1 MFKIVKKHRF
11 SEKVFLFEIEAPLIA
26 KSRKAGNFVIVR
38 VDDKGE
44 RMPLTIADADVD
56 KGTITLVVQEVG
68 LSSIKLCR
76 MNEGD
81 CVADVVGP
89 LGNPTHIEKFG
100 TVICAG
106 GGVGVA
112 PMLPII
118 RALKAAGNRVLSVIA
133 GRNKDLIILEDEVRA
148 SSDELIIMT
157 DDGSYGEKGV
167 VTVGIEKFIKQ
178 EGHVDKAFAIGPPVM
193 MKFCCLLTQ
202 KYGIPTDVSLNT
214 IMVDGTGM
222 CGACRLTIGGKT
234 KFVCIDGPEFDGA
247 LVDWDEMFKRMGTFK
262 RAEQEELEHLEVH
275 LVSPASTTSS
285 KGVKPGASDDNTS
298 EYSEAKNGDK
308 TAVAEGNNGKKNKA
322 EDILTDKSDTGVS
335 LDELTSR
342 DTQWRKDLRSAVKP
356 KERTA
361 IERVKMPELDPAY
374 RATTRTEEVNIGLTP
389 EMAMTEA
396 KRCLDCAK
404 PSCVEGCP
412 VNINIPSFIKNIER
426 GDFLSAAK
434 VLKQTSALPAV
445 CGRVCPQEKQ
455 CESRCIH
462 LKMNEPAVAIGY
474 LERFAADYER
484 ESGNIS
490 IPEIAPANGMKIAVV
505 GSGPSGLS
513 FAGDMV
519 KRGYEVY
526 VFEALH
532 EIGGVLKYGIPEF
545 RLPNRIVD
553 VEIDNLRKMGV
564 HFETDCIVGKTISI
578 EQLEADGFK
587 GIFVGSGAGLPN
599 FMDIPG
605 ENLINIMSSNE
616 YLTRVNLM
624 DAANPTTDTPM
635 NFGKHV
641 MVVGGGNTAMDS
653 CRTAKRLGADVTIVY
668 RRSEA
673 EMPARL
679 EEVKHAKEEGIEFLT
694 LHNPVEY
701 ISDENGAVKQAILE
715 VMRLGEPDASGR
727 RRPEPTGETKI
738 IDVDQVIVAI
748 GVSPNPLVP
757 KSVEGLELG
766 RKNTIAVNEE
776 MRSSRHDLFAGG
788 DIVRGGATV
797 ILAMGDGRRA
807 AENMDKQ
814 LRGK

>member
-1 MFKIVKKHRF
+1 MNKIVRKEQF

-26 KSRKAGNFVIVR
+26 ASRKAGNFVIVR
-38 VDDKGE
+38 VGKKGE
-44 RMPLTIADADVD
+44 RMPLTIAGADID
-56 KGTITLVVQEVG
+56 KGTITIVVQQVG
-68 LSSIKLCR
+68 LSSKKLC
-76 MNEGD
+76 MLNEGD
-81 CVADVVGP
+81 YVTDVVGP

-100 TVICAG
+100 TVVCAG
-106 GGVGVA
+106 GGLGVA

-118 RALKAAGNRVLSVIA
+118 QALKAAGNRVLSVMA
-133 GRNKDLIILEDEVRA
+133 GRSKDLIILEDKVRE
-148 SSDELIIMT
+148 SSDEVIIMT

-167 VTVGIEKFIKQ
+167 VTVGIEKFIEQ
-178 EGHVDKAFAIGPPVM
+178 EHVDKVFAIGPPIM
-193 MKFCCLLTQ
+193 MKFSNLTAQ
-202 KYGIPTDVSLNT
+202 KHGIPCEVSLNT

-262 RAEQEELEHLEVH
+262 RAEQEEMEHFEEHL
-275 LVSPASTTSS
+275 
-285 KGVKPGASDDNTS
+285 D
-298 EYSEAKNGDK
+298 
-308 TAVAEGNNGKKNKA
+308 GNNGQNGLNGLNGQNGPINPTSPINPTDSNDPI
-322 EDILTDKSDTGVS
+322 ESLTD
-335 LDELTSR
+335 R
-342 DTQWRKDLRSAVKP
+342 DAEWRKELRASMKA
-356 KERTA
+356 KERTQ
-361 IERVKMPELDPAY
+361 IERVIMPELDPVY
-374 RATTRTEEVNIGLTP
+374 RATTRTEEVNIGLTK

-426 GDFLSAAK
+426 GDFLAAAK

-455 CESRCIH
+455 CESKCIH

-490 IPEIAPANGMKIAVV
+490 LPEIAPANGIKIAVV
-505 GSGPSGLS
+505 GSGPAGLS

-519 KRGYEVY
+519 KKGYDVY

-545 RLPNRIVD
+545 RLPNKIVD
-553 VEIDNLRKMGV
+553 VEIENLAKMGV
-564 HFETDCIVGKTISI
+564 HFQTDVIVGKTISV
-578 EQLEADGFK
+578 EQLEKQNFK

-599 FMDIPG
+599 FMNIPG
-605 ENLINIMSSNE
+605 ENAINIMSSNE

-624 DAANPTTDTPM
+624 DAANPTTDTPL
-635 NFGKHV
+635 NFGKNV
-641 MVVGGGNTAMDS
+641 LVVGGGNTAMDS
-653 CRTAKRLGADVTIVY
+653 CRTAKRLGGNVTLVY
-668 RRSEA
+668 RRSEQ

-679 EEVKHAKEEGIEFLT
+679 EEVKHAKEEGINFLT
-694 LHNPVEY
+694 LHNPIEY
-701 ISDENGAVKQAILE
+701 IADENGAVKSAILQ
-715 VMRLGEPDASGR
+715 VMELGEPDASGR
-727 RRPEPTGETKI
+727 RSPVPIEGKTVTL
-738 IDVDQVIVAI
+738 DVDQVIVAV

-757 KSVEGLELG
+757 KSIEGLELG
-766 RKNTIAVNEE
+766 RKNTIVVNEG
-776 MRSSRHDLFAGG
+776 MQSARSEIFAGG

-807 AENMDKQ
+807 AAHMDEYLQ
-814 LRGK
+814 GK